1 MSNLQEENLINLNK
15 HNKMKEEN
23 KKLTERSVL
32 NSYKILTN
40 MLTKTCLFFSHNW
53 NTVEVV
59 S

>member
-32 NSYKILTN
+32 NSYKILRN
-40 MLTKTCLFFSHNW
+40 MLTKTCLFFPHNW
-53 NTVEVV
+53 HTVEVV